1 MFQTEPNTA
10 PYRNKDG
17 GNILFGPAALIPFT
31 KAATRAKKDKLCK
44 FQDVFKKFP
53 SELLNLNQKIWKNV
67 LWNSEKKTMIMNNQ
81 TLTEYIL
88 LYFWDRDVLTSKEI
102 IKMYDDLRILNQLA
116 NKEDV
121 EEIIES
127 VVQTNE

>member
-1 MFQTEPNTA
+1 
-10 PYRNKDG
+10 
-17 GNILFGPAALIPFT
+17 
-31 KAATRAKKDKLCK
+31 
-44 FQDVFKKFP
+44 
-53 SELLNLNQKIWKNV
+53 
-67 LWNSEKKTMIMNNQ
+67 MIMNNQ